1 MFYKRTDGVSIG
13 EWAKKHNA
21 NYWTIYQGIQRGLSI
36 DDACTNALKR
46 KGRKDS
52 SAKYFVGKLTLR
64 YYCIQNNINYKTVTR
79 LIRNG
84 LTIQQAL
91 ARSQK

>member
-1 MFYKRTDGVSIG
+1 MRTDGISIRA
-13 EWAKKHNA
+13 WAKKHKA

-36 DDACTNALKR
+36 DEACANALKR
-46 KGRKDS
+46 KGKKDS

-64 YYCIQNNINYKTVTR
+64 YYCIQNNINYKHITA
-79 LIRNG
+79 LIRKG

-91 ARSQK
+91 ARSKK

>member
-1 MFYKRTDGVSIG
+1 MFYKRTDGIGIG

-21 NYWTIYQGIQRGLSI
+21 NYWTIYQGIQRGLSV
-36 DDACTNALKR
+36 DEACENALKR

-64 YYCIQNNINYKTVTR
+64 YYCSQNNINYKTITR
-79 LIRNG
+79 LIRGG
-84 LTIQQAL
+84 LTVQQAL
-91 ARSQK
+91 ARTQK

>member
-1 MFYKRTDGVSIG
+1 MFYVRTDGISIRD
-13 EWAKKHNA
+13 WAKKHKA

-36 DDACTNALKR
+36 DEACDNALKR

-64 YYCIQNNINYKTVTR
+64 YYCDQNKIDYKRVTR
-79 LIRNG
+79 LIRKG

-91 ARSQK
+91 ARSKK